1 MQIRHEGH
9 IATPLGFY
17 TDGLHAGLKRFKKDI
32 GLIYSDVPAQT
43 AAVYTQNYFKG
54 APITVTQASLAT
66 SSLTQALIVN
76 SGNANTCT
84 GKKGIADAYAMRAA
98 TAAKLQLSVDD
109 VTVAST
115 GVIGV
120 PLNLPRVLDG
130 IAQLDETQCNGHG
143 FQEAIL
149 TTDKAVKSVCV
160 KIELDGQ
167 IVTVAGAA
175 KGSGM
180 INPNMATLLGFITT
194 DAAIEGAYLDK
205 LLRQTIERSF
215 NQITIDGDTSTNDMV
230 LVMANGRAGNETLCA
245 KHPQLS
251 QFKAALMYVCEQL
264 SKKVAADGEGATKL
278 IEVNVMGALQQADA
292 RLIAKKVVGSNL
304 VKAAFFGQDG
314 NWGRIIDAI
323 GYAGVLVNPDT
334 VDIAI
339 SGVSVLKNSEP
350 VIIDEARDLT
360 PVLKAHDIMI
370 AIDLHLGNE
379 EGTAWGCDL
388 SYEYVK
394 INAAYRT

>member
-98 TAAKLQLSVDD
+98 TAAKLQLPVDY

-130 IAQLDETQCNGHG
+130 IAQLDETQSNGHG

-160 KIELDGQ
+160 TIELDGQ
-167 IVTVAGAA
+167 TVTVAGVA

-194 DAAIEGAYLDK
+194 DAAIEGVYLDK

-230 LVMANGRAGNETLCA
+230 LVMANGRAGNDILCA
-245 KHPQLS
+245 NHPQIL

-278 IEVNVMGALQQADA
+278 IEVNVTGALQQTDA

-304 VKAAFFGQDG
+304 VKAAFFGEDG

-323 GYAGVLVNPDT
+323 GYAGVPINPDT

-339 SGVSVLKNSEP
+339 SGVTVLKNSEP

-360 PVLKAHDIMI
+360 PVLKAHDITI
-370 AIDLHLGNE
+370 AVELHLGNE
-379 EGTAWGCDL
+379 AGTAWGCDL